1 MLGEGFLAERPPS
14 FSALLRRKLQGLG
27 SLLSCDFGNQQEQPK
42 EADSPTRQ
50 GNGVRSCQYLGD
62 EVAGTLQVDTVRL

>member
-42 EADSPTRQ
+42 DADSPTRQ
-50 GNGVRSCQYLGD
+50 GNGVRSFQYLGD
-62 EVAGTLQVDTVRL
+62 EIAGTLQVDAVRL